1 MSAADPLDHLIG
13 LLSRLPGVG
22 TKTAT
27 RLAFFLITAPE
38 DYPRALADAL
48 TRVAEQ
54 IRPCAQC
61 GNFTDRERCRICED
75 PRRDPTKICV
85 VSRVQ
90 DLLAL
95 ERAGGYRGQYH
106 VLHGLLSPLDG
117 VGPEDLRID
126 ELLRRIT
133 SAAQPVREVILA
145 ISPSVEGETT
155 LLYLSREL
163 AALTEGVDAWGTES
177 DSGTDAVTRPV
188 PLRVTRIAAGVPI
201 GGELEYTDQV
211 TLGRALAERREV

>member
-1 MSAADPLDHLIG
+1 MSAADPLEHLIG

-48 TRVAEQ
+48 RDVADR
-54 IRPCAQC
+54 IGPCQQC

-75 PRRDPTKICV
+75 PRRDATQICV

-90 DLLAL
+90 DLLAV

-126 ELLRRIT
+126 ELVQRIT
-133 SAAQPVREVILA
+133 DAPEPVREVILA

-155 LLYLSREL
+155 VLFLSRQLTAL
-163 AALTEGVDAWGTES
+163 AEA
-177 DSGTDAVTRPV
+177 P

-211 TLGRALAERREV
+211 TLGRALAERRDV